1 MTMKQLRVKY
11 LVLIIAQM
19 LLWNFCNFTPLL
31 VLTFM
36 PVMVLFLPVRRST
49 PAAMATAFAIGFAV
63 DFLTGTPLGLSSL
76 ALVPVALVRRP
87 LMGAVFGPELLER
100 SEEMD
105 FRRYGL
111 GKMAFAALLATALF
125 LIVFIIGDSAG
136 TVPAGVSVAKGF
148 ISLLVDWGISLPVA
162 GLLCPDPNSKW
173 K

>member
-1 MTMKQLRVKY
+1 MTMKQLRIKY
-11 LVLIIAQM
+11 LVLALAQM
-19 LLWNFCNFTPLL
+19 VLWNFCNFTPLL

-49 PAAMATAFAIGFAV
+49 PAAMVTAFVLGFAV
-63 DFLTGTPLGLSSL
+63 DFLTGTPLGLSSI

-87 LMGAVFGPELLER
+87 LMSAVFGSELLER
-100 SEEMD
+100 GEEMD
-105 FRRYGL
+105 FRRYGF

-125 LIVFIIGDSAG
+125 LVIFIIGDSAG

-148 ISLLVDWGISLPVA
+148 ISLLVDWGISLPIA
-162 GLLCPDPNSKW
+162 NLLCPDPNSKW